1 MGGDC
6 SHWYLRKGE
15 ETKQRRGGR
24 EGESRECVVF
34 LSLVYGCLVH
44 MTSKSTSELASAEVC
59 WAGWASVRPDYFAF
73 ITMQSKQLS
82 WLSPSKMSST
92 PHLPL
97 TTHPHPSSHPDRFSL
112 FLKKSGNLHFG
123 AHTHREAGK
132 WRKAAEQADMSLFGQ
147 ECNNERGER
156 GACWTRRRVEGGRN
170 ICLHFPEPISPSSSS
185 SFSSHGRQ
193 QPWRGKRK
201 KKKKKVQ
208 IKRGWV
214 SLI

>member
-1 MGGDC
+1 
-6 SHWYLRKGE
+6 
-15 ETKQRRGGR
+15 
-24 EGESRECVVF
+24 
-34 LSLVYGCLVH
+34 

-59 WAGWASVRPDYFAF
+59 WAGRASVLRDYFAF
-73 ITMQSKQLS
+73 ITMPSKQLS

-92 PHLPL
+92 PTHPSPPPL

-123 AHTHREAGK
+123 AHTHGEAGK

-193 QPWRGKRK
+193 QPWRGKK
-201 KKKKKVQ
+201 KKKKTRYRS
-208 IKRGWV
+208 RGDGRV
-214 SLI
+214 